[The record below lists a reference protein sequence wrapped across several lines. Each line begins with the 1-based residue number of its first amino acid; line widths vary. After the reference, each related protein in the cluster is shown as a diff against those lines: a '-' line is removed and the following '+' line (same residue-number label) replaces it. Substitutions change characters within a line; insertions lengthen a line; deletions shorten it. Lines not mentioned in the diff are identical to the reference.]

1 MAIYDIL
8 NGVKDIR
15 ESGVGICTFNGFLE
29 DYLSIIEADE
39 GKEEVREVLETL
51 FEEDHNLK
59 VAVDLH
65 LNINKEAIANQIIRY
80 KDSFK
85 LPHGTIC
92 CPYVVY
98 GKFDDY
104 QKAVILTLG
113 DKEEYVIAKAL
124 YYVMSEPENEYEGT
138 RNEIIAMSVNKD
150 TIDRMMENV
159 IAFFM
164 QNQKAGIVQ
173 RRLDSKVF
181 ENYDEM
187 YEMAKEMGSWQQEH
201 LQKLLE
207 ESKNREKTI
216 NEIIEKSND
225 VKIDIDQDGTV
236 VIYHSDQE
244 AIDTAVS
251 LIERIVKKAEVGE
264 IYDGTIARVNDNY
277 AFVTLFEG
285 TDGFLHISDWSYE
298 RTSKM
303 QDVCKVGDVIKV
315 KVTKVDDKGKV
326 NVSRKALLP
335 KPVKK
340 EEKNEKN
347 EK

>member
-15 ESGVGICTFNGFLE
+15 ESGEGICTFNGFLE

-39 GKEEVREVLETL
+39 GKEEAREVLETL

-150 TIDRMMENV
+150 TIERMMENV

-216 NEIIEKSND
+216 NEIIAKWFLLKKFSYVQYMMDKNNLNRVHEGN
-225 VKIDIDQDGTV
+225 
-236 VIYHSDQE
+236 
-244 AIDTAVS
+244 
-251 LIERIVKKAEVGE
+251 VKKQRQVAKEKCDAIG
-264 IYDGTIARVNDNY
+264 
-277 AFVTLFEG
+277 FV
-285 TDGFLHISDWSYE
+285 SYSE
-298 RTSKM
+298 LWKM
-303 QDVCKVGDVIKV
+303 V
-315 KVTKVDDKGKV
+315 KDMH
-326 NVSRKALLP
+326 
-335 KPVKK
+335 
-340 EEKNEKN
+340 
-347 EK
+347 